1 VIPQGVIAPDS
12 VRLVLKQVFSGQAYL
27 WSERS
32 HPLAFLG
39 RWLQWLVNQLAELA
53 THHPGAYYALLCGLI
68 VVLVAIMVHAG
79 WIVWQ
84 SMRARR
90 RDEAAGLPAVRR
102 AYGPAWHL
110 AEFRRLAGLGRYT
123 EALAHRFMA
132 LVSELQAPAGPML
145 DASRTP
151 AEHARAAQLDP
162 TGRVKMELLVD
173 ELYRRLFGG
182 APCTAEDLGAF
193 DGLAVEVGAH
203 RAAR

>member
-1 VIPQGVIAPDS
+1 MIPQGVIAPDS
-12 VRLVLKQVFSGQAYL
+12 VRLVLREVFSDRAYA
-27 WSERS
+27 WNERE

-39 RWLQWLVNQLAELA
+39 RWLRWLISQLGDLA
-53 THHPGAYYALLCGLI
+53 THHPGAYYALLCALV
-68 VVLVAIMVHAG
+68 VVLAAIMVHAG

-90 RDEAAGLPAVRR
+90 ADEGTGPPAAGGVHDA
-102 AYGPAWHL
+102 AWHL
-110 AEFRRLAGLGRYT
+110 AAFRRLAATGRYT

-132 LVSELQAPAGPML
+132 LVSELHGPATTPL

-151 AEHARAAQLDP
+151 AEHARAVQLDP
-162 TGRVKMELLVD
+162 AGRAKMELLVD
-173 ELYRRLFGG
+173 ELYRRVFGG

-193 DGLAVEVGAH
+193 DGLAAEVGAH